1 MRLGIEPHSVQY
13 AYSKVSEAVSILAT
27 HPGDVRK
34 RLCAAYLTLC
44 EASHAIL
51 PPHIR
56 SELEWIH
63 EQLNR
68 FPARYGE
75 GTLHATLKCIR
86 NSTGV
91 KVAKRILL
99 VQALLESH
107 VVTQRPE

>member
-1 MRLGIEPHSVQY
+1 MMPSIGPHCAQY
-13 AYSKVSEAVSILAT
+13 AYSKVSDAVSILAT

-34 RLCAAYLTLC
+34 RLCAAYSTFC
-44 EASHAIL
+44 EAPPEML

-56 SELEWIH
+56 SELEWVH

-75 GTLHATLKCIR
+75 GTLHATLRRIR

-91 KVAKRILL
+91 KIAKRIML

-107 VVTQRPE
+107 LVTQRPE